1 MRTAPPCVLDHDVS
15 VSSPSMLG
23 KTPRC
28 VTVVAGSKP
37 AEWLT
42 HLIIS
47 PTELYQSL
55 HSSFFFFT
63 LNGCHSGGNKE
74 KTHKYNVVFI
84 WFFLKMTSVNV
95 VVVVVSGPKEAKGHT
110 GSLLIN
116 SNTGSM
122 LFSADG
128 NQTVIGPDKLRVTGT
143 WK

>member
-1 MRTAPPCVLDHDVS
+1 
-15 VSSPSMLG
+15 
-23 KTPRC
+23 
-28 VTVVAGSKP
+28 
-37 AEWLT
+37 
-42 HLIIS
+42 
-47 PTELYQSL
+47 
-55 HSSFFFFT
+55 
-63 LNGCHSGGNKE
+63 
-74 KTHKYNVVFI
+74 
-84 WFFLKMTSVNV
+84 MTSVNIV

>member
-1 MRTAPPCVLDHDVS
+1 
-15 VSSPSMLG
+15 
-23 KTPRC
+23 
-28 VTVVAGSKP
+28 
-37 AEWLT
+37 
-42 HLIIS
+42 
-47 PTELYQSL
+47 
-55 HSSFFFFT
+55 
-63 LNGCHSGGNKE
+63 
-74 KTHKYNVVFI
+74 
-84 WFFLKMTSVNV
+84 MTSVNVV